1 VSKIFDHL
9 GLVAG
14 MFEELEDGD
23 WIDDLFEYGVTERF
37 RDVTAHAT
45 EKLGLT
51 SQFAHLDATS
61 FSLEGIR
68 LR

>member
-1 VSKIFDHL
+1 
-9 GLVAG
+9 